1 MDRKAVRHAYD
12 EQLRRNPPGSPDGT
26 VERNDEVTRFWY
38 DDGSWAGVI
47 WSDLDEANADEVIAE
62 QVRRFASVC
71 EEWEWK
77 HYSYDRP
84 ADLQDRLVA
93 AGFARESDEAMLV
106 ADIADLDLDVAPPP
120 GVELRPVVDEAD
132 GLALVR
138 VHEEVFG
145 DDHSAV
151 GRHVMSGIAG
161 DPPTVAAVVAWAG
174 DTPICAARL
183 EFNHGTDFAGL
194 FGGGTLPDWR
204 GRGVFRAV
212 VAYRAALAAEHG
224 FRYLQVDAMPD
235 SRPILKRLGFV
246 ELATTVPFTYSASP

>member
-1 MDRKAVRHAYD
+1 MDSDAVRRAYD
-12 EQLRRNPPGSPDGT
+12 DQLRRDPPGLPDGT
-26 VERNDEVTRFWY
+26 VERDDKVTRFRY

-47 WSDLDEANADEVIAE
+47 WSDLDESNADEVISE
-62 QVRRFASVC
+62 QTRRFADLS
-71 EEWEWK
+71 EPWEWK
-77 HYSYDRP
+77 YYSYDRP
-84 ADLQDRLVA
+84 ADLPDRLAA
-93 AGFARESDEAMLV
+93 AGFAREPDEAMLV
-106 ADIADLDLDVAPPP
+106 ADVAELDLDVSLPD
-120 GVELRPVVDEAD
+120 GVELRPVVDAAD
-132 GLALVR
+132 STALVS

-145 DDHSAV
+145 DDYSAV

-161 DPPTVAAVVAWAG
+161 DPPTTAAVVAWAG

-194 FGGGTLPDWR
+194 FGGGTLPAWR
-204 GRGVFRAV
+204 GRGVFRAL

-246 ELATTVPFTYSASP
+246 ELATTVPFTYGG

>member
-1 MDRKAVRHAYD
+1 MDRETVLRAYD
-12 EQLRRNPPGSPDGT
+12 EQLRRNPSGSPDSHI
-26 VERNDEVTRFWY
+26 ERDDHVTRFRY
-38 DDGSWAGVI
+38 DDSSWAGVI
-47 WSDLDEANADEVIAE
+47 WSDLDETNADDVIAE
-62 QVRRFASVC
+62 QVRRFADVSGP
-71 EEWEWK
+71 WEWK
-77 HYSYDRP
+77 YYSYDRP
-84 ADLQDRLVA
+84 ADLPDRLTA
-93 AGFARESDEAMLV
+93 SGFVREPDEAMLV
-106 ADIADLDLDVAPPP
+106 ADIADLDLEVSPPA

-132 GLALVR
+132 GQALVS

-161 DPPTVAAVVAWAG
+161 DPPTIAAVVAWAG

-194 FGGGTLPDWR
+194 FGGGTLPAWR
-204 GRGVFRAV
+204 GRGVFRAL
-212 VAYRAALAAEHG
+212 VAYRAAIAAERG

-246 ELATTVPFTYSASP
+246 ELATTIPFTYTGG